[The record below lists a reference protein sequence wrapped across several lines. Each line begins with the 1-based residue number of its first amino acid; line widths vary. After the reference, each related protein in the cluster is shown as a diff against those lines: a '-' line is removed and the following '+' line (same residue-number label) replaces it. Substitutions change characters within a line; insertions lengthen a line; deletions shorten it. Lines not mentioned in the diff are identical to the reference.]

1 MVINRT
7 ALKRRE
13 GGNIEPPQVILGL
26 LGAQYR
32 SITIKAQKVRTTSQT
47 PRTIGEIHTLD
58 TWCFSLSFKRKAY
71 IL

>member
-7 ALKRRE
+7 ALKGERE
-13 GGNIEPPQVILGL
+13 VISSLHRFILGL

-32 SITIKAQKVRTTSQT
+32 FITIKAQKVRTTRQT

-58 TWCFSLSFKRKAY
+58 TWYFSLSF
-71 IL
+71 